1 MIITLCGSAK
11 FEAEWVQWNK
21 DLTLAGHIVLGL
33 SVYPS
38 QMGDNKDWY
47 SPEQKIMLDIMHRR
61 KIDISD
67 AIVVLN
73 KGGYVGESTTAE
85 IRWAE
90 IHGKD
95 VFRIQAYGGL
105 DATSLLIPRKQ

>member
-11 FEAEWVQWNK
+11 FEDEWVQWNK

-38 QMGDNKDWY
+38 QMNGDKDWY
-47 SPEQKIMLDIMHRR
+47 TEEQKIMLDVMHRR

-73 KGGYVGESTTAE
+73 KDNYTGESTVRE
-85 IRWAE
+85 IAWAE
-90 IHGKD
+90 MHGKD
-95 VFRIQAYGGL
+95 IYRIVPFGGL
-105 DATSLLIPRKQ
+105 DARVLLRKQ